1 MTDEN
6 VLRRA
11 RLIEPH
17 AHSRVSYAKH
27 TTRLAS
33 GLVFTGDRVR
43 LSYVVDVP
51 TRVQRLIIRAATVFP
66 WWVILISMAREMLNG

>member
-11 RLIEPH
+11 RLLEPH
-17 AHSRVSYAKH
+17 AHSRASYAKH
-27 TTRLAS
+27 TMRLAS
-33 GLVFTGDRVR
+33 GLIFTGDRVR
-43 LSYVVDVP
+43 LNYVVDVP